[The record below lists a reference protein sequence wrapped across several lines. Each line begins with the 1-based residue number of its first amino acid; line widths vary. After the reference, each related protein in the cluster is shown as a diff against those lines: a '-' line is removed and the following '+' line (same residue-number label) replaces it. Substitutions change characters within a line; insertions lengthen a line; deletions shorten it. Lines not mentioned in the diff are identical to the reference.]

1 MVRSKLRNKFLKL
14 KTIDSREAYKR
25 QRNYCV
31 SLIRKTK
38 KRFYEN
44 LSPNLITDNRKFWKQ
59 VKPFFSYKTPIN
71 NNITLI
77 EGNEIVTDPSACAEI
92 LNNFF
97 VNSIKTL
104 DIDRGLHTVN
114 TEIIIDPVEK
124 AIEVFKSHPS
134 IIRINQEGFAP
145 NKFSFQ
151 YVTENDISLVIKNI
165 DASKSYQKDN
175 IPPKLLKDNDDI
187 CALVIYNDINQ
198 NINKGQFPSNL
209 KHAYF

>member
-1 MVRSKLRNKFLKL
+1 MVRSKLRTKFLKL
-14 KTIDSREAYKR
+14 KTIESREAYKR

-38 KRFYEN
+38 KRFSEN
-44 LSPNLITDNRKFWKQ
+44 LSPNLITDTRKFWKQ
-59 VKPFFSYKTPIN
+59 VKPFFSNKTPIN

-114 TEIIIDPVEK
+114 TKKWNTTDRLI
-124 AIEVFKSHPS
+124 
-134 IIRINQEGFAP
+134 
-145 NKFSFQ
+145 
-151 YVTENDISLVIKNI
+151 
-165 DASKSYQKDN
+165 
-175 IPPKLLKDNDDI
+175 
-187 CALVIYNDINQ
+187 
-198 NINKGQFPSNL
+198 
-209 KHAYF
+209 